1 MKSSGVGLL
10 CGLAFITIFVSGCVH
25 PSITAVNLNDPK
37 APEGIP
43 YYLPKAYLIVTK
55 NVRYIPAQPIGLTQ
69 PAAIPSSFDS
79 SFDSSTGGGKGGGT
93 STNKTGN
100 ASSTPK
106 TATGTNTNKVSL
118 TAKSTGGDTNN
129 PSDGSGVG
137 GASGGNT
144 VGLQSIAVVPP
155 GPISDGLV
163 PQEFYTYNFVFL
175 PDLTQKYGLRIKG
188 GVGEMR
194 ATENLVNGWM
204 HTGPGPIY
212 FKDSSTAET
221 LMASGQMVSD
231 IGSTL
236 GQIALNAAGIPTLPT
251 GSSKGSGV
259 SLTASNKENATA
271 QGSGLQTIT
280 NYAEIYIYEQTLT
293 NDAPGHQAIMWVP
306 VSHLKFARDWVGLEQ
321 AKSGGNG
328 GGEPGDQSAGG
339 TDNTVVDNDIAQQ
352 LKSKGWTN
360 VKVQTEVEASS
371 LTVNVTATQAGKTAD
386 DLTKD
391 TTAAASQAVK
401 TELLTI
407 ADNQITIKPE
417 LGK

>member
-1 MKSSGVGLL
+1 MKSSGAGLL
-10 CGLAFITIFVSGCVH
+10 CGLAFFTIFVSGCVH

-37 APEGIP
+37 APDGIP
-43 YYLPKAYLIVTK
+43 YYLPKTYLIITK
-55 NVRYIPAQPIGLTQ
+55 NVRYIPAQSIGLTQ
-69 PAAIPSSFDS
+69 SAAIPSSFDTG
-79 SFDSSTGGGKGGGT
+79 FDSSAGGGKGSGA
-93 STNKTGN
+93 STNKT
-100 ASSTPK
+100 STSTSTPK
-106 TATGTNTNKVSL
+106 TATGTKTNAVSL
-118 TAKSTGGDTNN
+118 TAKSTAGDTNN
-129 PSDGSGVG
+129 PSDGSSG
-137 GASGGNT
+137 GGSSGGNT

-221 LMASGQMVSD
+221 LLASGQMVSD

-259 SLTASNKENATA
+259 SLTASNTGKPSAPGA
-271 QGSGLQTIT
+271 ALQTIT

-293 NDAPGHQAIMWVP
+293 NDAAGHPAITWIP
-306 VSHLKFARDWVGLEQ
+306 VSHLNFARDWVGLEQ
-321 AKSGGNG
+321 ANNG
-328 GGEPGDQSAGG
+328 GTPNGEPSSG
-339 TDNTVVDNDIAQQ
+339 TDNTVMDNDIAQQ
-352 LKSKGWTN
+352 LGAKGWTK
-360 VKVQTEVEASS
+360 VTVQTDLETSS
-371 LTVNVTATQAGKTAD
+371 LIVNVTAAQAGKTAD
-386 DLTKD
+386 DLKKD
-391 TTAAASQAVK
+391 TTDAATQSIK
-401 TELLTI
+401 TESLTI
-407 ADNQITIKPE
+407 ANNQITVKAE